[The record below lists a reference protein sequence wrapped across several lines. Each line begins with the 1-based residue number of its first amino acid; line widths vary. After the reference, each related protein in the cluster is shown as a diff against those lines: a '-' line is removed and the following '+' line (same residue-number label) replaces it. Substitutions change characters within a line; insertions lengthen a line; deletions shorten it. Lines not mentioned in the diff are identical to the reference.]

1 MRFVLFFKLG
11 VLLCISLVECGN
23 TTMKIMISDSSGVTQ
38 PYDLGEY
45 HKSYKQQFQ
54 LSSLQIQHFIGTQ
67 LHAVAMRPI
76 YM

>member
-1 MRFVLFFKLG
+1 
-11 VLLCISLVECGN
+11 
-23 TTMKIMISDSSGVTQ
+23 MISDSSGVTQ

-54 LSSLQIQHFIGTQ
+54 LSSLQIRHFIGTQ